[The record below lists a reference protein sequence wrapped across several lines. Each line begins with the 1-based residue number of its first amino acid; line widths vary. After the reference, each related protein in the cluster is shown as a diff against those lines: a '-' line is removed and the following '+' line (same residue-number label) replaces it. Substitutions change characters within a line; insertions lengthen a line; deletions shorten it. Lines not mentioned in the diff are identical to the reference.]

1 MGYFDD
7 KLIGAFALGMVILFV
22 IVRMFYAPLK
32 AVLKLAI
39 NSVCGGLIMC
49 VVNIAGSLFG
59 IHIGI
64 NVFTALVAGVLGI
77 PGIAFMLLAQI
88 VLGSS

>member
-1 MGYFDD
+1 MGYFNTD
-7 KLIGAFALGMVILFV
+7 IISAFALGMIILFV
-22 IVRMFYAPLK
+22 AGKILYAPFK
-32 AVLKLAI
+32 ALFKLAL
-39 NSVCGGLIMC
+39 NSLCGGLVML

-77 PGIAFMLLAQI
+77 PGIAFMLLTQI
-88 VLGSS
+88 VLSS

>member
-1 MGYFDD
+1 MAYFDGNI
-7 KLIGAFALGMVILFV
+7 IGAFALGMIMLFV
-22 IVRMFYAPLK
+22 IVRMFYAPIK
-32 AVLKLAI
+32 AVFKLVV
-39 NSVCGGLIMC
+39 NSVCGGLIMF

-88 VLGSS
+88 VLSSS